1 MTYRF
6 TARAVAA
13 EVDVDGEMQAG
24 LAEYEDEDE
33 EGFFLL
39 FTRPVGEPSPQ
50 DVSLGLDT
58 YGVMTPDQCT
68 AYGCVR
74 EVALAGSLL
83 TVTLDPGCLD
93 ELELEKAE
101 IEVRLDLSAEVI
113 DELCDVLTKV
123 LTYGRPDARPRLT
136 ALPVHPSR

>member
-39 FTRPVGEPSPQ
+39 FTRSVGEPSPQ
-50 DVSLGLDT
+50 DVALGLDT

-74 EVALAGSLL
+74 EVALVGSLL

-93 ELELEKAE
+93 ELELEEAE

-136 ALPVHPSR
+136 GLPVHPSR

>member
-58 YGVMTPDQCT
+58 YCVMTPDRCT

-123 LTYGRPDARPRLT
+123 RSYGRPDARPRLT

>member
-1 MTYRF
+1 M
-6 TARAVAA
+6 AA

-39 FTRPVGEPSPQ
+39 FTRSVGEPSPQ
-50 DVSLGLDT
+50 DVALGLDT

-93 ELELEKAE
+93 ELELEEAE

-136 ALPVHPSR
+136 GLPVHPSR

>member
-1 MTYRF
+1 M
-6 TARAVAA
+6 AA

-24 LAEYEDEDE
+24 LAEDEDEDE

-50 DVSLGLDT
+50 DVALGLDT

-74 EVALAGSLL
+74 EVALVGSLL

-93 ELELEKAE
+93 ELELEEAE
-101 IEVRLDLSAEVI
+101 IEVRLDLPAEVI

-136 ALPVHPSR
+136 GLPVHPSR

>member
-58 YGVMTPDQCT
+58 YGVMTPDRCT

-93 ELELEKAE
+93 ELELEEAE

-136 ALPVHPSR
+136 GLPVHPSR

>member
-1 MTYRF
+1 M
-6 TARAVAA
+6 AA

-58 YGVMTPDQCT
+58 YGVMTPDRCT

-136 ALPVHPSR
+136 GLPVHPSR

>member
-1 MTYRF
+1 M
-6 TARAVAA
+6 AA

-136 ALPVHPSR
+136 GLPVHPSR

>member
-1 MTYRF
+1 M
-6 TARAVAA
+6 AA

-39 FTRPVGEPSPQ
+39 FTRSVGEPSPQ
-50 DVSLGLDT
+50 DVALGLDT

-74 EVALAGSLL
+74 EVALVGSLL

-93 ELELEKAE
+93 ELELEEAE
-101 IEVRLDLSAEVI
+101 IEVRLDLPAEVI

-136 ALPVHPSR
+136 GLPVHPSR

>member
-1 MTYRF
+1 M
-6 TARAVAA
+6 AA

-93 ELELEKAE
+93 ELELEEAE

-123 LTYGRPDARPRLT
+123 LTYGQPDARPRLT
-136 ALPVHPSR
+136 GLPVHPSR

>member
-1 MTYRF
+1 M
-6 TARAVAA
+6 AA

-50 DVSLGLDT
+50 DVALGLDT

-93 ELELEKAE
+93 ELELEEAE

-136 ALPVHPSR
+136 GLPVHPSR

>member
-50 DVSLGLDT
+50 DVALGLDT

-93 ELELEKAE
+93 ELELEEAE

-136 ALPVHPSR
+136 GLPVHPSR